1 MAVTSGCGFGAAED
15 VWPYLIGEW
24 SVAFGFQSMPYDGFL
39 IGSRVMVA
47 NEAHTSSSVKDL
59 IVACSGVDEEQ
70 WEGTYVKPT
79 GGMFTVRS
87 ELGEP
92 IHNVASRAVK
102 LWKEFD

>member
-1 MAVTSGCGFGAAED
+1 MVLGLVLLKMYGHTLLESGPWHLA
-15 VWPYLIGEW
+15 
-24 SVAFGFQSMPYDGFL
+24 S
-39 IGSRVMVA
+39 SRCLTMDSSLGVA
-47 NEAHTSSSVKDL
+47 NVAHTSSSVKDL

-92 IHNVASRAVK
+92 VHNVASRAVK